1 MPGQRFGPAW
11 FPGVV
16 AGGLGICGVLLV
28 ASGAR
33 QGGPWLLVPDWVRS
47 RRARLGVASVLAGLV
62 FYIVAADRLGFYIT
76 GTLLLTFW
84 MRVLGTS
91 WRWAM
96 VIAVVA
102 TVAIH
107 LAFYKLLRIPLPWG
121 VLKDYAF

>member
-28 ASGAR
+28 VSGAR
-33 QGGPWLLVPDWVRS
+33 RGGPWLVVPDWVRS
-47 RRARLGVASVLAGLV
+47 RRALLGVASVVAGLV
-62 FYIVAADRLGFYIT
+62 FYIVAAERLGFYLT